1 MNLPEYVSKDEV
13 QRVCN
18 TLGIRDWS
26 SLEDFEVLPS
36 EAEKILNQ
44 ISGEVHEIAIGDF
57 VDGLQVELEHG
68 RRFPDANITNN
79 HPILTA
85 KIVLAH
91 LKETLL
97 YYRRIAVMEL
107 EADVFKATK
116 AGNAEN
122 IQKTYWKLINA
133 KASLLSAEARALA

>member
-1 MNLPEYVSKDEV
+1 MKLPEYVSKSEV
-13 QRVCN
+13 QRVCKL
-18 TLGIRDWS
+18 LGIRDWS
-26 SLEDFEVLPS
+26 SMTNFEVLPS
-36 EAEKILNQ
+36 EAETILNQ
-44 ISGEVHEIAIGDF
+44 VGGEVHEIAIGDF

-68 RRFPDANITNN
+68 RRFQDANITNN

-107 EADVFKATK
+107 EADLFKATK
-116 AGNAEN
+116 AGDAEKV
-122 IQKTYWKLINA
+122 QAVYWKLINA
-133 KASLLSAEARALA
+133 KSSLLSAEAKALA